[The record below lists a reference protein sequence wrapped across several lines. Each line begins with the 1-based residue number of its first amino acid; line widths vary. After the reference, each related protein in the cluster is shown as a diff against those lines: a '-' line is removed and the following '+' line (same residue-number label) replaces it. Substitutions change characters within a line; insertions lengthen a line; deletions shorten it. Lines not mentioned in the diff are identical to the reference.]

1 MSNDEISLCIGGQS
15 ISGWTDVRVSRGVER
30 LPSDFEL
37 GLTELYPGQLDRVVV
52 QPGDDCVVKIGADVV
67 LTGYVDR
74 YVTSMDAHSHT
85 IRVAGRGKCQDLV
98 DCAAMWPNGQIS
110 GTSAFDVASKLSA
123 YYGISVSCDVKNLP
137 AIPQFNLF
145 LGESCYEIIERISRY
160 SSLLVYDA
168 PDGNLVLA
176 QAGTVHAA
184 SGFQQGINVQAATV
198 QYSSDQRFSLY
209 MAYSQSVQVY
219 SDVGSSGGF
228 ITEVPD
234 NGVKRP
240 RVRIILAEA
249 VQGYPD
255 LTKRRASWEMNRRNG
270 RAAVVTLTTDSW
282 RDSAGT
288 LWTPNTLVPILL
300 PQLKL
305 ADESGTGP
313 VAWLI
318 GEVTYQ
324 RNLQTGTTATITA
337 MRPEA
342 YLPEP
347 TALQPMFVDGSTV
360 HE

>member
-1 MSNDEISLCIGGQS
+1 MDDELSLSIGGQS
-15 ISGWTDVRVSRGVER
+15 ISGWTDVRVTRGIER

-52 QPGDDCVVKIGADVV
+52 QPGDECIVKIGADVV

-74 YVTSMDAHSHT
+74 YVPSMDAHSHT

-98 DCAAMWPNGQIS
+98 DCAAFWPNGQIS
-110 GTSAFDVASKLSA
+110 GTSALDVAAKIASH
-123 YYGISVSCDVKNLP
+123 YGIMVSCDVQNLR

-176 QAGTVHAA
+176 QAGTVNAA

-198 QYSSDQRFSLY
+198 QYSADQRFQTY
-209 MAYSQSVQVY
+209 TAFTQSVQMY
-219 SDVGSSGGF
+219 SDIGVAGNV
-228 ITEVPD
+228 IATATD
-234 NGVKRP
+234 AGVKRP
-240 RVRIILAEA
+240 RERVIIAEA
-249 VQGYPD
+249 VQGFQD
-255 LTKRRASWEMNRRNG
+255 LAKQRAIWEMNRRIG

-282 RDSAGT
+282 RDSAGA

-313 VAWLI
+313 VTWLI

-324 RNLQTGTTATITA
+324 RNLQSGTTATITA
-337 MRPEA
+337 MRPDA

-347 TALQPMFVDGSTV
+347 TALQPMFVDGSTIPQ
-360 HE
+360 

>member
-1 MSNDEISLCIGGQS
+1 MDDELSLSIGGQS
-15 ISGWTDVRVSRGVER
+15 ISGWTDVRVTRGIER

-52 QPGDDCVVKIGADVV
+52 QPGDECIVKIGADVV

-74 YVTSMDAHSHT
+74 YVPSMDAHSHT

-98 DCAAMWPNGQIS
+98 DCAAFWPNGQIS
-110 GTSAFDVASKLSA
+110 GTSALDVASKIA
-123 YYGISVSCDVKNLP
+123 AHYGITVSCDVQDLR

-168 PDGNLVLA
+168 PDGNLILA
-176 QAGTVHAA
+176 QAGTVRAA
-184 SGFQQGINVQAATV
+184 SGFQQGINVQAASV
-198 QYSSDQRFSLY
+198 QYSADQRFQTY
-209 MAYSQSVQVY
+209 TAFTQSVQMY
-219 SDVGSSGGF
+219 SDIGVAGNV
-228 ITEVPD
+228 IAIATD
-234 NGVKRP
+234 AGVKRP
-240 RVRIILAEA
+240 RERVIIAEA
-249 VQGYPD
+249 VQGFQD
-255 LTKRRASWEMNRRNG
+255 LAKQRAIWEMNRRIG
-270 RAAVVTLTTDSW
+270 RAAVVTMTTDTW
-282 RDSAGT
+282 RDSAGA

-313 VAWLI
+313 VTWLI

-324 RNLQTGTTATITA
+324 RNLQSGTTATITA

-347 TALQPMFVDGSTV
+347 TALQPMFVDGSTIPQ
-360 HE
+360 